1 MHELGIANSILEAVE
16 TEMRPH
22 PGARAVK
29 IGVTVG
35 ALSGV
40 DRDSLAFCFQAI
52 VKGTPFES
60 LALDVRDAAADELEL
75 NSLELEEPEP

>member
-16 TEMRPH
+16 TELRPH

-35 ALSGV
+35 AMSGV
-40 DRDSLAFCFQAI
+40 DRDSLAFCFEVI
-52 VKGTPFES
+52 TKGTPFEP
-60 LALDVRDAAADELEL
+60 LVLDLQEAAADELVL
-75 NSLELEEPEP
+75 SYLELEESTP